1 MYNTTSISFAA
12 AHASKKQDKAR
23 NKDRTV
29 QKRKKEKEQE
39 KQVFKQKKRRRKKRG
54 KHQRQIEQGQRKNW
68 RTVNWEKKFP
78 IDKEDQKKEK
88 KEKSIKKNLLYFRR
102 SIPFAPPIPAE
113 KRRLPTDFST
123 FRPPMRG
130 ENTKI
135 LPKTVKNGERN
146 TAGPKHSVRQQ
157 CASARRGAPRDLYR
171 TPRTVIFICRAAA
184 VHAGA
189 RRPVL
194 CRGGACCGAAA
205 RARTSGAASAAAGHA
220 AAPRRCSVSRT
231 AGAVGGAPAAARGH
245 SGAAARRRGG
255 AMSRT

>member
-1 MYNTTSISFAA
+1 MR
-12 AHASKKQDKAR
+12 KR
-23 NKDRTV
+23 
-29 QKRKKEKEQE
+29 QK
-39 KQVFKQKKRRRKKRG
+39 
-54 KHQRQIEQGQRKNW
+54 IA
-68 RTVNWEKKFP
+68 
-78 IDKEDQKKEK
+78 KEK
-88 KEKSIKKNLLYFRR
+88 KEKKGRKAVILTELLKKKNREVSTNDRKSKGKEKITDSHLGKKFQRDREKQKKGKNLLYFRR

-113 KRRLPTDFST
+113 NRRLPTDFST

-220 AAPRRCSVSRT
+220 AAPRRGSVPRA
-231 AGAVGGAPAAARGH
+231 AGAVSGAP
-245 SGAAARRRGG
+245 AARRRGG